1 MKVLTPTNQE
11 YISLNGYKKERSEL
25 LFVKD
30 GNNNFIVGIE
40 VLNDINFSEIYDQLK
55 ELEQIEYVPP
65 IEPTF
70 SPIR

>member
-30 GNNNFIVGIE
+30 GNNNWIVGLE
-40 VLNDINFSEIYDQLK
+40 VLNDINFLEIYDQL
-55 ELEQIEYVPP
+55 E
-65 IEPTF
+65 
-70 SPIR
+70 

>member
-30 GNNNFIVGIE
+30 GNNNFIVGLE
-40 VLNDINFSEIYDQLK
+40 VLNDINFLEIYDQL
-55 ELEQIEYVPP
+55 EQLQQIEYVPP
-65 IEPTF
+65 IEPPF
-70 SPIR
+70 LAIK